1 MKTVFNGLKKDT
13 LLVENTLLGKV
24 TKINLRLVV
33 G

>member
-13 LLVENTLLGKV
+13 LLVEYTLLGKV
-24 TKINLRLVV
+24 TKVNLRLVV